1 MIFQNYVLTQ
11 SDLFYRDRAS
21 KSSAWVSREWSPPL
35 RPEFACNQTHSND
48 GFEDFLGTKF

>member
-35 RPEFACNQTHSND
+35 RPDFACNQTHSND